1 MPPDSLSCS
10 SFVFK
15 IQVTS
20 SSSTHYHSN
29 FLYIKYFF
37 LHFSIGE
44 KEFSVPL
51 KPQFSHFHKLHCML
65 FKPLKPHP
73 WKGAPP
79 LTNQAVLKKN
89 NPSEFKTAFLKS
101 LQETIYGICKKNK
114 IQNNI
119 QIIWTSQ
126 NYLVYYRLT
135 DTSWNLSSVDFVS
148 KIIFENSPA
157 GKQTLEL

>member
-1 MPPDSLSCS
+1 MLPDSLSCS

-20 SSSTHYHSN
+20 SSSTHYHSS

-73 WKGAPP
+73 WRGAPP
-79 LTNQAVLKKN
+79 LTNQTVLKKKTN
-89 NPSEFKTAFLKS
+89 SFRIQNTLFGKFARDYLRHLQKKKKSRITFKSFEHHKTIFYTTDWLTPHGIYLLLILSQKLFLKIA
-101 LQETIYGICKKNK
+101 LQE
-114 IQNNI
+114 
-119 QIIWTSQ
+119 
-126 NYLVYYRLT
+126 
-135 DTSWNLSSVDFVS
+135 S
-148 KIIFENSPA
+148 KH
-157 GKQTLEL
+157 